1 MPSHA
6 EPATCKCATQLK
18 ETRTHLINTHDTTE
32 AQPQPVPATTIG
44 GPGNHRDFC
53 VSVVFRTSMRWLLK
67 TFCQLTNQASKL
79 FKSAMQELQLSAR
92 SYTKLLKIARTVA
105 DLAASDHIQ
114 PPHIAEAIQY
124 RTLDR
129 QL

>member
-1 MPSHA
+1 
-6 EPATCKCATQLK
+6 
-18 ETRTHLINTHDTTE
+18 
-32 AQPQPVPATTIG
+32 
-44 GPGNHRDFC
+44 
-53 VSVVFRTSMRWLLK
+53 MRWLLK

-92 SYTKLLKIARTVA
+92 SYTKLLKIARTIA